1 MFDVKKTAVHR
12 QQSAAKR
19 LKFKKQNSKIK
30 KRKYSKMTGL
40 FITFEGI
47 DFCGKTTQAQ
57 KLTSYLKKK
66 GHNVLLLREPGGDR
80 IAEKIR
86 KVLLSE
92 KNSGMTPLAE
102 LLLYEA
108 SRAQLTQRVIQPV
121 LEEGKVVICDRYS
134 DSTLAYQGY
143 GRGLDKKVIRYL
155 NRISTFGLLP
165 HLTILLDVPVE
176 TSFERRRKE
185 KRKKDRLEKERF
197 GFHQSIR
204 EGYLEIARKN
214 KRRIEVVDGT
224 DDVQKTWQKVKR
236 VVDSFLTKSNRFLK
250 K

>member
-1 MFDVKKTAVHR
+1 V
-12 QQSAAKR
+12 
-19 LKFKKQNSKIK
+19 
-30 KRKYSKMTGL
+30 TGL
-40 FITFEGI
+40 FITLEGI
-47 DFCGKTTQAQ
+47 DFCGKTTQAR
-57 KLTSYLKKK
+57 KLASYLKRK
-66 GHNVLLLREPGGDR
+66 GHDVTLLREPGGDR
-80 IAEKIR
+80 ITEKIR

-92 KNSGMTPLAE
+92 KNSGMTPLTE

-108 SRAQLTQRVIQPV
+108 SRAQITQNVIFPA
-121 LEEGKVVICDRYS
+121 LLEGKIVICDRYF

-143 GRGLDKKVIRYL
+143 GRGLNKKMIKYL
-155 NRISTFGLLP
+155 NEVSTFGLLP
-165 HLTILLDVPVE
+165 DLTILLDVPVA
-176 TSFERRRKE
+176 TSFERRKKE

-224 DDVQKTWQKVKR
+224 EDVQKTWQKVKR
-236 VVDSFLTKSNRFLK
+236 VVDSFLNKSNRFLK

>member
-1 MFDVKKTAVHR
+1 MP
-12 QQSAAKR
+12 
-19 LKFKKQNSKIK
+19 
-30 KRKYSKMTGL
+30 GL

-47 DFCGKTTQAQ
+47 DFCGKTTQAL
-57 KLTSYLKKK
+57 KLASYLKRK
-66 GHNVLLLREPGGDR
+66 GYDVILLREPGGDK

-92 KNSGMTPLAE
+92 KNSGMTPLTE

-108 SRAQLTQRVIQPV
+108 SRAQLTQSVIFPA
-121 LEEGKVVICDRYS
+121 LLEGKAVICDRYF

-143 GRGLDKKVIRYL
+143 GRGLNKKMIKYL
-155 NRISTFGLLP
+155 NEVSTFGLMP
-165 HLTILLDVPVE
+165 DLTILLDVSVS
-176 TSFERRRKE
+176 TSFERRKKE

-236 VVDSFLTKSNRFLK
+236 VVDSFLNKSNRFLK